1 MGKLIKVVQTVAKN
15 RVVLF
20 LFSRYAT
27 YFIQFINS
35 LFIAVYLGPY
45 YLGIWGFISLIIQY
59 VNQINFG
66 IAHSV
71 TAIISVHKKQDF
83 YVQKIIGTS
92 LTMLLGLSLVV
103 VLFFVANAVFN
114 LQIGAKYSFSIYA
127 PLVVLIGI
135 LGYFNSLFASI
146 FRVYGRLFEIAF
158 NQTVFP
164 LLILAAIIFFK
175 NDELLWALVIANF
188 LAFLISFILFVS
200 RSPISLKPT
209 FIFSLFK
216 QIQKKGW
223 HLFVYN
229 TSFYFIIISTRS
241 FVSGF
246 YSVEEFGY
254 FTFAFSLANVVLML
268 LQAFSFLIFPK
279 MLNRFA
285 SSTDAQNNELLERLR
300 DAYVTTSHLL
310 VHIAILLFP
319 LFLVVFPQYSN
330 VSEAFVLIALAVVLY
345 SNSFGYSGLLI
356 AKGNEKRLSR
366 LSLFALIINVAIA
379 ALLIKLVHVPFDM
392 VIIATMI
399 SYFIYVLMLG
409 FMGRKMLGLNTSL
422 ISVIKDIY
430 PLRLLIPYVTTLVML
445 FISVPEYYYSISL
458 SLFLILNFTVLSKLK
473 TLMKSIISNPNF
485 INI

>member
-1 MGKLIKVVQTVAKN
+1 MEKLIKVVQTVAKN
-15 RVVLF
+15 KVILF

-27 YFIQFINS
+27 YFIHFINS

-45 YLGIWGFISLIIQY
+45 YLGIWGFISLITQY

-71 TAIISVHKKQDF
+71 TALISVHKKKEF

-103 VLFFVANAVFN
+103 VLFFIANAVFN
-114 LQIGAKYSFSIYA
+114 LQLGAKYNFSTYA
-127 PLVVLIGI
+127 PIVVLIGI
-135 LGYFNSLFASI
+135 LGYFNSLFSSV

-164 LLILAAIIFFK
+164 LLILASILFFK
-175 NDELLWALVIANF
+175 KDELLWALVGANF
-188 LAFLISFILFVS
+188 LAFLVSFVLYVS
-200 RSPISLKPT
+200 RSPVSLKPT

-216 QIQKKGW
+216 TIQKKGW

-229 TSFYFIIISTRS
+229 SSFYFIIISTRS

-254 FTFAFSLANVVLML
+254 FTFAFSLANVVLMV

-279 MLNRFA
+279 LLNRFA
-285 SSTDAQNNELLERLR
+285 SATADQNNALLKKLR

-319 LFLVVFPQYSN
+319 LFLVVFPQYSS

-356 AKGNEKRLSR
+356 AKGHEKRLSR
-366 LSLFALIINVAIA
+366 LSLLALIINIITAFV
-379 ALLIKLVHVPFDM
+379 LIRVFHVPFAM

-399 SYFIYVLMLG
+399 SYFIYVFMLG
-409 FMGRKMLGLNTSL
+409 VMGRKMLGLPTSL
-422 ISVIKDIY
+422 VSVVKDIY
-430 PLRLLIPYVTTLVML
+430 PLRLLIPYVTTLGLL
-445 FISVPEYYYSISL
+445 FFSVPEYYYIL
-458 SLFLILNFTVLSKLK
+458 SLILFVVLNFKVLSKLK